1 MKHRLLR
8 LLVVVS
14 TLAATLVAG
23 GASLK
28 GL

>member
-8 LLVVVS
+8 LLVVVT

>member
-8 LLVVVS
+8 LTVAVM

-23 GASLK
+23 GASLR